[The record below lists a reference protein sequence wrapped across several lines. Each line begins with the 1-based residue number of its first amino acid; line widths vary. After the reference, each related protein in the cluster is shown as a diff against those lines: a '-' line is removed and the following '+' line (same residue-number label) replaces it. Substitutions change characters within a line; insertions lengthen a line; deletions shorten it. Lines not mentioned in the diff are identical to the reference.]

1 MSAKKLLIV
10 DDSKV
15 SRMMLSALVKDKNPE
30 LELMEAEN
38 ADDAQ
43 QKIEGIAI
51 DYFSVDLNMPGLNG
65 LELIEILKPK
75 YPNSSFALFTANIQ
89 DSTHEQANALD
100 ICCVN
105 KPITD
110 ESVTKML
117 EYFNV

>member
-1 MSAKKLLIV
+1 MSVKTLLIV

-15 SRMMLSALVKDKNPE
+15 SRMMLSALIKDKFPD
-30 LELMEAEN
+30 LILMEAEN

-43 QKIEGIAI
+43 QKVEGNDIA
-51 DYFSVDLNMPGLNG
+51 YFSVDLNMPGLNG

-75 YPNSSFALFTANIQ
+75 YPDSKFALFTANIQ
-89 DSTHEQANALD
+89 DSTHEQANALN

-105 KPITD
+105 KPITE
-110 ESVTKML
+110 ESVGKML